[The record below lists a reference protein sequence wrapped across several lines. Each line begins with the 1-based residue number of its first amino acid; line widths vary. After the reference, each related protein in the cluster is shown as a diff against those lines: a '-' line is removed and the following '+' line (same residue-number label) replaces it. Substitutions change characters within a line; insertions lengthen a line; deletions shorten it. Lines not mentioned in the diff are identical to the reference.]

1 MHYTYVLLCKKK
13 GVESDLYIGYTSNL
27 RERISKH
34 KSKAVDTTK
43 KFDTIELIYY
53 EASSSKKDAR
63 KRELQLKTGFGRG
76 YLKRRL
82 EDYFAGMVQW

>member
-1 MHYTYVLLCKKK
+1 MYYTYVLLCRGKDKD
-13 GVESDLYIGYTSNL
+13 SDMYIGSTRDLSHRVL
-27 RERISKH
+27 QH
-34 KSKAVDTTK
+34 KTKAVDTTK

-53 EASSSKKDAR
+53 EACSSKKDAL

-82 EDYFAGMVQW
+82 EDYLAELV

>member
-1 MHYTYVLLCKKK
+1 MYYTYVLLCKNKDEK
-13 GVESDLYIGYTSNL
+13 PDMYIGSTGDL
-27 RERISKH
+27 RKRISRH
-34 KSKAVDTTK
+34 KMKGVDTTK

-53 EASSSKKDAR
+53 EACLSKRDAR

-82 EDYFAGMVQW
+82 ESYFAELV